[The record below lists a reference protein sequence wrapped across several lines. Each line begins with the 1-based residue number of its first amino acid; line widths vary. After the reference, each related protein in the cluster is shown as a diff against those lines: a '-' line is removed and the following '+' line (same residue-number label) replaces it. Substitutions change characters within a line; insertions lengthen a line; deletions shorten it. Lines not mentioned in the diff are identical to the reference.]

1 MSFPYM
7 NPTVIT
13 ITPDDPDGNLAD
25 VPLFRAPSSFS
36 ITDAM
41 VFSRSAVTGANADYV
56 DIKVHKLGNTTHTYA
71 ALNVIAGVNI
81 AANTWQAIPLNTTSS
96 PVTAGETVALSVT
109 FKDAANLN
117 FGAVAGT
124 VIWQIQGVQ
133 GKNADTGE

>member
-81 AANTWQAIPLNTTSS
+81 TANTWQAVPLNTTSS

-117 FGAVAGT
+117 FGKDAGT